1 MAQISVNLN
10 GKALQCEVDES
21 SLLSTFLREDCGLTG
36 THIGCDTSQCGTCV
50 VHVNG
55 QSIKSCSMLTVQADG
70 ANVTTIEVLPMVMI
84 YIRCKPPFVS
94 IMVFNADF
102 AQLAW

>member
-10 GKALQCEVDES
+10 GKAMECEVDES

-55 QSIKSCSMLTVQADG
+55 QSIKSCSILTVQADG
-70 ANVTTIEVLPMVMI
+70 ANIL
-84 YIRCKPPFVS
+84 
-94 IMVFNADF
+94 
-102 AQLAW
+102 LAA

>member
-1 MAQISVNLN
+1 MAQISLNLN
-10 GKALQCEVDES
+10 GAAMECEVDES

-55 QSIKSCSMLTVQADG
+55 QSITMLDADSAG
-70 ANVTTIEVLPMVMI
+70 
-84 YIRCKPPFVS
+84 RWCKCH
-94 IMVFNADF
+94 DDRGYCR
-102 AQLAW
+102 W